1 MTEIAEVKTI
11 GEVERIVHASGL
23 WNGTTAVEFSDDGD
37 TWREAWSPTVEV
49 ADITDEIGRMRVVRD
64 HPEFARVTVH
74 RKDVAVPTTV
84 TIRWDEQRPRENDE
98 WAEKWDGAPTRHFGR
113 TARMVAFRQT
123 FRDILGDIQL
133 PDEDRGAAPTPDA
146 PAARDWAAEIDAA
159 TTVEEIDALDT
170 EARKARIFT
179 PDAAGTALH
188 RQIRAKRKALAE
200 DAWSPKDLAAAA
212 GVSEDEATEALERV
226 AAAPVP
232 GPARPGPRDHLPP
245 ANRAARRSASRKKG
259 RRR

>member
-1 MTEIAEVKTI
+1 MTEIAEKKTI

-37 TWREAWSPTVEV
+37 TWREAWAPTTIDGNDGEP
-49 ADITDEIGRMRVVRD
+49 MRIVRD

-113 TARMVAFRQT
+113 TVRMVAFRQT

-159 TTVEEIDALDT
+159 TTVEALDALDT

-200 DAWSPKDLAAAA
+200 DAWSPQDPAATPA
-212 GVSEDEATEALERV
+212 
-226 AAAPVP
+226 
-232 GPARPGPRDHLPP
+232 PARPAPQDHLP
-245 ANRAARRSASRKKG
+245 AAGNRAARRSASRKKG

>member
-1 MTEIAEVKTI
+1 MTEIAEKKTI

-37 TWREAWSPTVEV
+37 TWREAWAPTTIDGNDGEP
-49 ADITDEIGRMRVVRD
+49 MRIVRD

-113 TARMVAFRQT
+113 TVRMVAFRQT

-133 PDEDRGAAPTPDA
+133 PDEERGTAPTSE
-146 PAARDWAAEIDAA
+146 PAARDWAAEIAAA
-159 TTVEEIDALDT
+159 TTIEAIETLDT

-200 DAWSPKDLAAAA
+200 DAWSPKSPTTAATPA
-212 GVSEDEATEALERV
+212 
-226 AAAPVP
+226 
-232 GPARPGPRDHLPP
+232 PARPAPQDHLP
-245 ANRAARRSASRKKG
+245 AAGNRAARRSASRKKG

>member
-49 ADITDEIGRMRVVRD
+49 ADITDEISRMRIVRD

-113 TARMVAFRQT
+113 TVRMVAFRQT

-133 PDEDRGAAPTPDA
+133 PDEERGTAPTSE
-146 PAARDWAAEIDAA
+146 PAARDWAAEIAAA
-159 TTVEEIDALDT
+159 TTIEAIETLDT

-226 AAAPVP
+226 ATAPAP

-259 RRR
+259 RRK

>member
-1 MTEIAEVKTI
+1 MTDIIEVKTI

-23 WNGTTAVEFSDDGD
+23 WNGTTAVEFSDDGE
-37 TWREAWSPTVEV
+37 TWREAWSPKPGQQFSDNVEV
-49 ADITDEIGRMRVVRD
+49 PAVT

-74 RKDVAVPTTV
+74 RKDVAIPTTV

-113 TARMVAFRQT
+113 TVRMVAFRQT

-133 PDEDRGAAPTPDA
+133 PDEERGATPPADAAP
-146 PAARDWAAEIDAA
+146 ARDWAAEIEAA
-159 TTVEEIDALDT
+159 ETVEAIDTLDG
-170 EARKARIFT
+170 EARQARVFT

-188 RQIRAKRKALAE
+188 RQLRAKRKQIVDTSWDPRETVTPVEPERPRPQDRL
-200 DAWSPKDLAAAA
+200 PAA
-212 GVSEDEATEALERV
+212 G
-226 AAAPVP
+226 
-232 GPARPGPRDHLPP
+232 
-245 ANRAARRSASRKKG
+245 NRATRRSASRKKG

>member
-1 MTEIAEVKTI
+1 MTEIAEKKTI

-37 TWREAWSPTVEV
+37 TWREAWSPTTIDGNDGEP
-49 ADITDEIGRMRVVRD
+49 MRIVRD

-123 FRDILGDIQL
+123 VRDILGDIQL
-133 PDEDRGAAPTPDA
+133 PDEERGATPEPT
-146 PAARDWAAEIDAA
+146 AARDWAADIAAA
-159 TTVEEIDALDT
+159 TTVEDIDALDT

-179 PDAAGTALH
+179 PDAAGTELH

-200 DAWSPKDLAAAA
+200 EAWTPEGPATAATPA
-212 GVSEDEATEALERV
+212 
-226 AAAPVP
+226 
-232 GPARPGPRDHLPP
+232 PARPAPQDHLPA